1 MTGFRSFEAFASTRF
16 GAKVSYID
24 KSSMDKNVL
33 EYSSHWA
40 ANEKPDWHMSK
51 VISSHANLRS
61 FDVQLKIG
69 IFLSTLRIKRL

>member
-33 EYSSHWA
+33 EYSSH
-40 ANEKPDWHMSK
+40 
-51 VISSHANLRS
+51 
-61 FDVQLKIG
+61 
-69 IFLSTLRIKRL
+69 